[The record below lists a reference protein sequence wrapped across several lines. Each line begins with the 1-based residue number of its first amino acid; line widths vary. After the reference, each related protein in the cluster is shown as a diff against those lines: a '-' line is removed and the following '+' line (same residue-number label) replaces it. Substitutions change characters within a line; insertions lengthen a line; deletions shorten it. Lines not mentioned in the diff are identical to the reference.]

1 MSGLLFQVLYG
12 KLNDSSEDKM
22 DKNVQKAFFE
32 REGYLIVENL
42 LSPAEV
48 EECQAE
54 IQLLHQFAAG
64 QESETERERAD
75 IARRHVQREPFAKD
89 ETQGDRLPVLRKAE
103 NTREYSEVFQNL
115 AQHPNLI
122 AALQNLLGEDLL
134 LFRSTL
140 MFKPAFHGSSHG
152 LHQDSA
158 YWPME
163 PPRLVTVSIS
173 LNDATPENGCFKVIP
188 RSHLWG
194 VQEWGGIARQ
204 QDAELTDR
212 EDVAKQQ
219 MDVPLSAGSA
229 LFFHSLMVHG
239 SGPNTTPNPR
249 NTALYAYFSPEVRY
263 VTKDGKGERTFPVV
277 AGLNGKTELTFSAQ
291 IAS

>member
-1 MSGLLFQVLYG
+1 
-12 KLNDSSEDKM
+12 M
-22 DKNVQKAFFE
+22 DKVAQKDFFE
-32 REGYLIVENL
+32 KEGYLVVKDL
-42 LSPAEV
+42 LSPEEV
-48 EECQAE
+48 KACQEE
-54 IQLLHQFAAG
+54 IHLLHQFAAG
-64 QESETERERAD
+64 QASDTEKERAD
-75 IARRHVQREPFAKD
+75 IARRHVQQEPFAKD
-89 ETQGDRLPVLRKAE
+89 KTQGDALPVLRKAE
-103 NTREYSEVFQNL
+103 NTRQYSEVFKDL

-122 AALQNLLGEDLL
+122 AVLQNLIGDDLL

-163 PPRLVTVSIS
+163 PPRLVTVSIA
-173 LNDATPENGCFKVIP
+173 LNDATVENGCFKVVP

-239 SGPNTTPNPR
+239 SGPNASPHPR

-263 VTKDGKGERTFPVV
+263 VTKDGHGERTFPVV
-277 AGLNGKTELTFSAQ
+277 AGLDDKTEVTFVAQ
-291 IAS
+291 PSS

>member
-1 MSGLLFQVLYG
+1 
-12 KLNDSSEDKM
+12 M
-22 DKNVQKAFFE
+22 DFKERKSFFE
-32 REGYLIVENL
+32 KEGYLVVENL
-42 LSPAEV
+42 LSAKEIAA
-48 EECQAE
+48 CQSE
-54 IQLLHQFAAG
+54 IHRLHQFAAG
-64 QESETERERAD
+64 HESDAEKARAD
-75 IARRHVQREPFAKD
+75 VARRHVQHEPFAKD
-89 ETQGDRLPVLRKAE
+89 ETQADNLPVLRKAE
-103 NTREYSEVFQNL
+103 NTRQYSDVFRDL
-115 AQHPNLI
+115 AQHPKLI
-122 AALQNLLGEDLL
+122 AVVQELIGQDLL

-163 PPRLVTVSIS
+163 PPSLVTVSIA

-194 VQEWGGIARQ
+194 IQSWGHIARE

-212 EDVAKQQ
+212 KEVAEQQ
-219 MDVPLSAGSA
+219 TDVPLSAGSV

-249 NTALYAYFSPEVRY
+249 NTALYAYFSPQVRY
-263 VTKDGKGERTFPVV
+263 VPKDGKPGEKTFPVV
-277 AGLNGKTELTFSAQ
+277 AGLDGKTELTLVAQ
-291 IAS
+291 T